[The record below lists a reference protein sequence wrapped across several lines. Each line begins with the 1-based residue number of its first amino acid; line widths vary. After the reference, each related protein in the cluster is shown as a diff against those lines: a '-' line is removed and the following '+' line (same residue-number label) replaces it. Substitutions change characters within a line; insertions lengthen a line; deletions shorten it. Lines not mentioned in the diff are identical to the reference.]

1 MKKMALEQV
10 RIVSCQ
16 DSISGEMMSS
26 GSSYQGK
33 TQDFWVH
40 LEYFPRE
47 VTEIYLVESGEDRPH
62 PQTGW
67 AYARGVLL

>member
-1 MKKMALEQV
+1 MKKIALDQV
-10 RIVSCQ
+10 RIVSYQ
-16 DSISGEMMSS
+16 DSISGELASS
-26 GSSYQGK
+26 GYHGK

-47 VTEIYLVESGEDRPH
+47 ITEIFLLEPGEDRPH

-67 AYARGVLL
+67 AYARGLLL